1 MFPPSVIICNLHVVG
16 VSVAPHKTDTPLVVD
31 AYTVLPRTVT
41 FQWMKSVTRR
51 HSQIRQALGRV
62 QQQELSSCWLS
73 NVHKLTNIL
82 IVEKPLRVRALEGPY
97 HMQRI

>member
-1 MFPPSVIICNLHVVG
+1 VAG

-41 FQWMKSVTRR
+41 FQLMKSVTGR
-51 HSQIRQALGRV
+51 HSQIRQTFGRV
-62 QQQELSSCWLS
+62 QHQKLSSRWLS

-82 IVEKPLRVRALEGPY
+82 IVEKPLRVGALEGPY